1 MKKLKIAIYTI
12 ALNEEKF
19 AQRFMDCIKD
29 EADGI
34 FVTDT
39 GSTDKTV
46 EILRSNGAVVNQIK
60 MIPWR
65 FDVPRNVSMDFVP
78 KEYDILVCIDLD
90 EVLTPGW
97 ADAIRKAWT
106 PETTRLRY
114 QYVWNTLPDGR
125 PGITFW
131 YDKITSRG
139 YRWVKPVHEIL
150 HYYGDKEVQTYCSD
164 FTLTHHPDPSKSR
177 GNYLPLLEMGCRDEP
192 EDDRNSH
199 YLGREYMY
207 YKMYDK
213 AIAEL
218 QRHLSLPSATWDAE
232 RCASMRFIARSY
244 LAKGDARLAEIWG
257 LKACAEALGERE
269 PWLDL
274 SRIYYQVHNWA
285 GLYYA
290 TKRMLTI
297 TEKPK
302 IYICEPDAWYS
313 FPYDYGAIAAFNLGM
328 IKEAVELCTKAAELE
343 PTDER
348 IANNLLLITKKL

>member
-1 MKKLKIAIYTI
+1 MKIAVYTI
-12 ALNEEKF
+12 SLNEEKF

-34 FVTDT
+34 FITDT

-46 EILRSNGAVVNQIK
+46 EILEANGAIVNKIK

-65 FDVPRNVSMDFVP
+65 FDVPRNISMAFVP

-97 ADAIRKAWT
+97 ANAIRESWT
-106 PETTRLRY
+106 PETTRMRY
-114 QYVWNTLPDGR
+114 QYTWNTLPDGR

-139 YRWVKPVHEIL
+139 YRWVKPVHETL
-150 HYYGDKEVQTYCSD
+150 QYYGENEVQTYCEGFS
-164 FTLTHHPDPSKSR
+164 LSHSPDPSKSR
-177 GNYLPLLEMGCRDEP
+177 SNYLPLLEMGCRDEP
-192 EDDRNSH
+192 NDDRNSH

-207 YKMYDK
+207 YGMYEK
-213 AIAEL
+213 AIIEL
-218 QRHLSLPSATWDAE
+218 QRHLSLPSAKWDAE

-244 LAKGDARLAEIWG
+244 LYKGDESNAERWA
-257 LKACAEALGERE
+257 LKSCAESPGDRE

-274 SRIYYQVHNWA
+274 ARIYYVTKNWS

-290 TKRMLTI
+290 TKRMLSI
-297 TEKPK
+297 LERPK
-302 IYICEPDAWYS
+302 SYICETEAWHSY
-313 FPYDYGAIAAFNLGM
+313 PYDYASIAAYNLGLFN
-328 IKEAVELCTKAAELE
+328 EALTLCEKAIELE
-343 PTDER
+343 PDDNR
-348 IANNLLLITKKL
+348 IRNNLQLILEKYTK